1 MPLPLQ
7 MPDDPFAYDPRLQAT
22 YSSYAT
28 PSLSQNEITQP
39 NIFDEP
45 ISSANPRT
53 YKPRLHLW
61 PTSRPTAADAIPLD
75 PSSPL
80 AHATAAHVAPFAP
93 MHARSMSTSTSNLG
107 NDEDDEVYC
116 EATRL
121 KGILWPGMDLFD
133 TATDDMKRKRNQKK
147 ASFVAVRLEHKSL
160 DVDPTEMIWRSLG
173 VLYKARPI
181 TGKVDFDSSPYKID
195 TGSPEVFVKPA
206 RKKPAPRT
214 TKTVRAPLAEK
225 DPNIT
230 VRRGKQVTITP
241 AAAEMMAIDNKPAAK
256 SPKKRKRKI
265 AVLDEQQ
272 QHEEQPFGNPTGM
285 RYLTS
290 EFQYNPPARQ
300 QQQHQAL
307 EQVHQQQLVHQQ
319 HVLDNSYA
327 AYYQPAM
334 QQSYFHQGYNAMPQ
348 AVYGVQYYGPY
359 NPTAFDLPGFF
370 SYPPQQHQQAVI
382 EELGTQDG
390 VDDENT
396 VGPWDVKILTGDE
409 SQQTASQEE

>member
-1 MPLPLQ
+1 MPH
-7 MPDDPFAYDPRLQAT
+7 DPFAYDPRLQPT
-22 YSSYAT
+22 YPSYAT

-39 NIFDEP
+39 SIFDEP
-45 ISSANPRT
+45 MSSTNPRT

-93 MHARSMSTSTSNLG
+93 MHTRSMSTSTSNLG
-107 NDEDDEVYC
+107 IDEDDEAYC

-133 TATDDMKRKRNQKK
+133 AATNDMKRKRNQKK
-147 ASFVAVRLEHKSL
+147 AISVLARLETESL

-195 TGSPEVFVKPA
+195 PVSPEVFAKPA
-206 RKKPAPRT
+206 RKKPAPRAS
-214 TKTVRAPLAEK
+214 KAVRAPLAEK
-225 DPNIT
+225 DPNISL
-230 VRRGKQVTITP
+230 RRGKQVTITP

-272 QHEEQPFGNPTGM
+272 QQEEQPFGNPNGM

-300 QQQHQAL
+300 QQQQ
-307 EQVHQQQLVHQQ
+307 QVQLVQQQ

-327 AYYQPAM
+327 AYYQPAL
-334 QQSYFHQGYNAMPQ
+334 QQSYFHHQGYNAMPQ

-370 SYPPQQHQQAVI
+370 SYPPQQPQQQQQAVI
-382 EELGTQDG
+382 EDLGTQDT
-390 VDDENT
+390 VEDENV
-396 VGPWDVKILTGDE
+396 VGEWDVKVLTGEE
-409 SQQTASQEE
+409 SQQSTSQEE